1 MDLGSVKD
9 IDDLYS
15 GFDDAD
21 PALAADVNLG
31 EDAEFQAAV
40 KSSYG
45 NRPIRTAQKRGAT
58 AMRGQTGRVGTAR
71 LGTRGGT
78 AVYNGEEGAIARPM
92 TANNAAGFRRADPTG
107 ITDDID
113 IGAAPPLEKPENT
126 QDQVMHKIEADVNKT
141 MVESAELAAKAK
153 WSEAIDLAKKAV
165 TLEKQLSKLKEED
178 NPDTFNTD
186 LTYAV
191 NLHLGSIYQRADMLS
206 EALHVYQGIVKSKMF
221 DRAGRLR
228 ANMGN
233 IYFAQKNYLQAVK
246 QYQQALDQLPY
257 PQQKMRNK
265 IIRNIGHA
273 WVHLGQYS
281 DALNSYEHVLSERPT
296 KNVGG
301 QDRKVPGQDFE
312 TAFNALLC
320 YFALGDREKMKRG
333 FQTLLQQ
340 ELMSGAEDERYQ
352 NLQNDEHI
360 QLVIDVIKGDSMAKV
375 ETAQRVRADRFI
387 LTASKLIA
395 PTIDSNFA
403 AGYDWCTAQVRSS
416 PYAHLGAEL
425 DITKAIS
432 YLKIKEF
439 KSAIK
444 AFKRFE
450 KEDSKMQSAAAT
462 NLSFLYFLES
472 QYAQADKYAD
482 VAITADRYNPQAL
495 VNKGNCLFVEEKY
508 DEAANFYKEALEIDS
523 GCTEALY
530 NTALCHKRTNDFELA
545 LDCFRKLHN
554 VLQNSAEVI
563 YQIAHCYEL
572 VEDIEQSL
580 EWFMTL
586 ASVVPTDPN
595 ALAHL
600 GTLFDLDGDK
610 SQAFQ
615 YHYEAFRYFPSE
627 ISTVEWLGAYYVDSQ
642 FPEKAIQYFERAA
655 LVQPG
660 EVKWRMMVASCH
672 RRSGEYQAALNV
684 YKQIHADFPEEI
696 DCLKFLV
703 RICSDLGM
711 KEVTEYTALL
721 KKAEK
726 AKETKEQ
733 RDKSNKGKRS
743 GRRKSG
749 RDKGSAGRK
758 GSGSRRDRNASDG
771 GDGAE
776 PSAPP
781 EPPAALPGM
790 GDPAQA
796 SYADPLGQLPER
808 PKTAAMRHTSVDDD
822 WGDDEVGDDLL
833 PE

>member
-1 MDLGSVKD
+1 M
-9 IDDLYS
+9 
-15 GFDDAD
+15 A
-21 PALAADVNLG
+21 
-31 EDAEFQAAV
+31 
-40 KSSYG
+40 
-45 NRPIRTAQKRGAT
+45 
-58 AMRGQTGRVGTAR
+58 
-71 LGTRGGT
+71 TRGGT
-78 AVYNGEEGAIARPM
+78 AVYNGEEGSAPRPM
-92 TANNAAGFRRADPTG
+92 TANQGAGFRRMDKDGVNAA
-107 ITDDID
+107 DID
-113 IGAAPPLEKPENT
+113 AGAAPPLEKADDT
-126 QDQVMHKIEADVNKT
+126 DQIMHKIEADVNKT
-141 MVESAELAAKAK
+141 MVDSAALAAKSK
-153 WSEAIDLAKKAV
+153 WTEAIELAKKAV

-191 NLHLGSIYQRADMLS
+191 NLHLGSIYQRGDMLN

-233 IYFAQKNYLQAVK
+233 IYFSQKNYLQAVK

-296 KNVGG
+296 KNIGG
-301 QDRKVPGQDFE
+301 QERKIPGQDFE

-340 ELMSGAEDERYQ
+340 ELMSGPDDERYL

-375 ETAQRVRADRFI
+375 ETGQRVRANRFI
-387 LTASKLIA
+387 LTAAKLIA
-395 PTIDSNFA
+395 PTIEANFA
-403 AGYDWCTAQVRSS
+403 AGYDWCVTQVRSS
-416 PYAHLGAEL
+416 AFAHLGAEL

-450 KEDSKMQSAAAT
+450 KEDSGMQSAAAT

-472 QYAQADKYAD
+472 QYAQADKYAE
-482 VAITADRYNPQAL
+482 VAINADRYNPQAL
-495 VNKGNCLFVEEKY
+495 VNKGNCLFVEEKFE
-508 DEAANFYKEALEIDS
+508 EAIKHYKEALQIDS
-523 GCTEALY
+523 GCNEALY
-530 NTALCHKRTNDFELA
+530 NTGLCHKKMNDFELA

-572 VEDIEQSL
+572 VQDIEQAL
-580 EWFMTL
+580 EWFLTL
-586 ASVVPTDPN
+586 VSVVPTDPN

-627 ISTVEWLGAYYVDSQ
+627 INTVEWLGAYYVDSQ
-642 FPEKAIQYFERAA
+642 FPEKAIQYFEYVTRFILFVSSCAP
-655 LVQPG
+655 VNV
-660 EVKWRMMVASCH
+660 EHVCASV
-672 RRSGEYQAALNV
+672 RSHTAGTRYMPSIWFVVCLLLLA
-684 YKQIHADFPEEI
+684 EI
-696 DCLKFLV
+696 QHD
-703 RICSDLGM
+703 
-711 KEVTEYTALL
+711 YP
-721 KKAEK
+721 KKV
-726 AKETKEQ
+726 
-733 RDKSNKGKRS
+733 
-743 GRRKSG
+743 
-749 RDKGSAGRK
+749 
-758 GSGSRRDRNASDG
+758 
-771 GDGAE
+771 
-776 PSAPP
+776 P
-781 EPPAALPGM
+781 
-790 GDPAQA
+790 
-796 SYADPLGQLPER
+796 
-808 PKTAAMRHTSVDDD
+808 V
-822 WGDDEVGDDLL
+822 
-833 PE
+833 